1 MNRIRRLDIN
11 QKRFFELLKETL
23 DRNIKNEKN
32 VSDSVAQIIRDVKIN
47 GDSAV
52 LLYTKKFDQC
62 DVKNVADLELVD
74 FKKSLDFRVSTA

>member
-23 DRNIKNEKN
+23 DRDIKNEEN
-32 VSDSVAQIIRDVKIN
+32 ISDSVAQIIRDVKVN

-52 LLYTKKFDQC
+52 LFYTKKFDQY
-62 DVKNVADLELVD
+62 DVKNVADLELID
-74 FKKSLDFRVSTA
+74 FKKSNIWNRN